1 MVPAPT
7 EGNPMMM
14 TAIPLPISFAPEDI
28 GLPRRAL
35 DAICIAK
42 ITALESVLGTGS
54 AIRWRSTGSVIPLAP
69 APAPKR
75 KRATS
80 AKVAM
85 MSGEQFFDA
94 RMIACRA
101 VAAEHGE
108 HWHLIEGASQ
118 WCAIPAK
125 LRSFVYTSDRGSTK
139 IKCRADAR
147 LPAAKY
153 WPEGKLPEGVTV
165 SPDMPRDRTPL
176 RVARTI
182 RAAYELGRL
191 EREYERARKRAAD
204 TNTRYHDSRFGRSEG
219 SYWEEGRESDI
230 IAAWTLR
237 RDLREARTLAAELHN
252 MPTTPTHQTTRNA
265 RAEVMSCEMDYH
277 ACTMAMRANRY
288 QRAHDDY
295 NKGQWRQLVQAA
307 WDSRRRLRAA
317 RAAIA

>member
-1 MVPAPT
+1 
-7 EGNPMMM
+7 MM

-42 ITALESVLGTGS
+42 ITALESVIGTGS
-54 AIRWRSTGSVIPLAP
+54 AIRWRGTGSAIPAAAP
-69 APAPKR
+69 MVAPKR
-75 KRATS
+75 KRASS

-118 WCAIPAK
+118 WCAIPPK

-219 SYWEEGRESDI
+219 SYWAEGRESDI

-252 MPTTPTHQTTRNA
+252 MPTTPTHQITRNA

>member
-1 MVPAPT
+1 
-7 EGNPMMM
+7 MMM

-75 KRATS
+75 KRTTS

-94 RMIACRA
+94 RMVACRA

-147 LPAAKY
+147 LPAARY
-153 WPEGKLPEGVTV
+153 WPEGKLPEGITV
-165 SPDMPRDRTPL
+165 SPDMPRDRTPADVVRIMHAARNL
-176 RVARTI
+176 DQIAGSYKRARERAEHDNRLYNGQRFGGSADFWAEQREASIVAAWNLRRELNEARRVA
-182 RAAYELGRL
+182 AKLGNGEPL
-191 EREYERARKRAAD
+191 
-204 TNTRYHDSRFGRSEG
+204 
-219 SYWEEGRESDI
+219 
-230 IAAWTLR
+230 
-237 RDLREARTLAAELHN
+237 TLAPRKA
-252 MPTTPTHQTTRNA
+252 TRSA
-265 RAEVMSCEMDYH
+265 QAEVYQPQWNH
-277 ACTMAMRANRY
+277 ARRFELRNNRH
-288 QRAHDDY
+288 RRGSDNETVA
-295 NKGQWRQLVQAA
+295 GSWRKLVQAA
-307 WDSRRRLRAA
+307 WDARRRYRAA

>member
-147 LPAAKY
+147 LPAARY
-153 WPEGKLPEGVTV
+153 WPEGKLPEGITV
-165 SPDMPRDRTPL
+165 SPDMPRDRTPADVVRIMHAARNLDQTTRTYKRL
-176 RVARTI
+176 RESANYANR
-182 RAAYELGRL
+182 RF
-191 EREYERARKRAAD
+191 
-204 TNTRYHDSRFGRSEG
+204 HDPRWRGTD
-219 SYWEEGRESDI
+219 SYWAETRESAI
-230 IAAWTLR
+230 VAAWSAR
-237 RDLREARTLAAELHN
+237 RELREAQRAAAELGKGK
-252 MPTTPTHQTTRNA
+252 PLTLASSTTRNP
-265 RAEVMSCEMDYH
+265 RAEVISCEMDYH
-277 ACTMAMRANRY
+277 AHRVALASNRH
-288 QRAHDDY
+288 RRGSDNDTVATS
-295 NKGQWRQLVQAA
+295 WRTLVQAA

-317 RAAIA
+317 RAIA